1 MKDTKAMKIVI
12 LVAIIIIPIMYS
24 FFYLKAFWD
33 PYGNL
38 KDMKVAIVN
47 LDEGENNENLGND
60 LVNNLKE
67 KDVMT
72 FTELKD
78 KDKAYDELVDG
89 KYYATITIPKDFTTS
104 LNNADKRD
112 RKTVTLTYS
121 PNQKSNYL
129 ASQIIAKVVTS
140 VESELKG
147 QISQKTVSKLSDK
160 LNEVPDSLQK
170 ISDGSAKLQ
179 DGALTL
185 QNAMNTLLSG
195 TNTLK
200 ENYTTFDNGVTSC
213 YDGSTKLNNGI
224 ISLSNG
230 INSISDGVNTL
241 NNSTKNIST
250 LTSSASKIANNTNSL
265 SNGIS
270 SYVDTVNNS
279 LSGVSSQVSTVS
291 ADIQKLLASNPELY
305 ANSNFQKL
313 LGDLNGIST
322 STSQVA
328 KLKEAGNDIKAN
340 TSNLNTAISTF
351 SSKAQSLNN
360 LQAGVST
367 LANGVNSLKSGSDE
381 LVSGSADLNQGLNKL
396 NGSSKQILDGI
407 NTLNNGASQ
416 ISSGNAELVN
426 GITTF
431 KDEIDTSN
439 ENTKEELK
447 NLDGLDE
454 YVKNPVSIN
463 EEDFGKVSS
472 YGVGFAPYFM
482 SISLWVGGLILII
495 VLYFDPD
502 DRFKKLG
509 RNANNKFLRT
519 ALYAVIGVA
528 QGIVLGVVLKLT
540 LGFSTTNLLLYY
552 LSCVLISLTFLS
564 IIHFLLVY
572 FKDVGK
578 FLSILFLVLQL
589 AASGGTFP
597 IETVPKAFQAISPF
611 MPMTYSVRLVKECI
625 ITANSGMIIKNV
637 IILASIMIF
646 FFGISFIIDLRKKN
660 KTKENN

>member
-1 MKDTKAMKIVI
+1 M
-12 LVAIIIIPIMYS
+12 
-24 FFYLKAFWD
+24 
-33 PYGNL
+33 
-38 KDMKVAIVN
+38 
-47 LDEGENNENLGND
+47 
-60 LVNNLKE
+60 
-67 KDVMT
+67 
-72 FTELKD
+72 
-78 KDKAYDELVDG
+78 
-89 KYYATITIPKDFTTS
+89 
-104 LNNADKRD
+104 
-112 RKTVTLTYS
+112 
-121 PNQKSNYL
+121 
-129 ASQIIAKVVTS
+129 
-140 VESELKG
+140 
-147 QISQKTVSKLSDK
+147 
-160 LNEVPDSLQK
+160 
-170 ISDGSAKLQ
+170 
-179 DGALTL
+179 
-185 QNAMNTLLSG
+185 
-195 TNTLK
+195 
-200 ENYTTFDNGVTSC
+200 
-213 YDGSTKLNNGI
+213 
-224 ISLSNG
+224 
-230 INSISDGVNTL
+230 
-241 NNSTKNIST
+241 
-250 LTSSASKIANNTNSL
+250 
-265 SNGIS
+265 
-270 SYVDTVNNS
+270 
-279 LSGVSSQVSTVS
+279 
-291 ADIQKLLASNPELY
+291 
-305 ANSNFQKL
+305 
-313 LGDLNGIST
+313 NGIST

-328 KLKEAGNDIKAN
+328 KLKEAGNDIKAS

-381 LVSGSADLNQGLNKL
+381 LVSGSANLNQGLNKL

-407 NTLNNGASQ
+407 NTLNNGANQ

-431 KDEIDTSN
+431 KDEINTSN

-509 RNANNKFLRT
+509 RNANNKFLRA

-625 ITANSGMIIKNV
+625 ITANSSMIIKNV